1 MIQSIDQQFIS
12 SQSSSKRGKILVQP
26 HFIVRLNFLSQII
39 PSNSNR
45 THGTKPPLRQFFTKI
60 SIVHR
65 LKMQAQILLSLLFA
79 ASVCGRPTGREI
91 AQVSFM
97 KKNFGKILF
106 GRKKNWVGSSKTD
119 STTIFHPSQVGQQPP
134 KRDDIDFFQAGLR
147 ARGLKSHVAPKYCTL
162 DKSEDFFRYLG
173 YQVS

>member
-1 MIQSIDQQFIS
+1 MTSNRIS
-12 SQSSSKRGKILVQP
+12 SQSSSKGGKALVQP
-26 HFIVRLNFLSQII
+26 HFIARLNFLSQII

-97 KKNFGKILF
+97 KKKLWKNFIWA
-106 GRKKNWVGSSKTD
+106 KKNWVGSSKTD